1 MSENE
6 HELAG
11 RIVRRLQHGL
21 DDIDPRT
28 LARLGSARAA
38 ALGRMQQTA
47 PASVLAWAG
56 APSPVWLLRHFSPRY
71 LLPIIGMVLTVSAM
85 VYWQQAQRIEDP
97 VDIDARLL
105 SSDLPI
111 DALLDKGLDTW
122 LQR

>member
-1 MSENE
+1 MSEHE
-6 HELAG
+6 HELAS
-11 RIVRRLQHGL
+11 RIVRRLERGL

-28 LARLGSARAA
+28 LQRLRSARTAA
-38 ALGRMQQTA
+38 VERMQA
-47 PASVLAWAG
+47 EPVPALSWASDAGLA
-56 APSPVWLLRHFSPRY
+56 SLLRHFSPRY
-71 LLPIIGMVLTVSAM
+71 LAPILGMVLTVSAM

-111 DALLDKGLDTW
+111 DALLDTGLDTW

>member
-1 MSENE
+1 MSDNE
-6 HELAG
+6 LQLAG
-11 RIVRRLQHGL
+11 RIVRRLQQGL
-21 DDIDPRT
+21 DDIDPGT
-28 LARLGSARAA
+28 LARLRSARTTAVQ
-38 ALGRMQQTA
+38 RMQTE

-56 APSPVWLLRHFSPRY
+56 VPSPVWLLRHFSPRY
-71 LLPIIGMVLTVSAM
+71 LVPIVGMVLTVSAM
-85 VYWQQAQRIEDP
+85 VYWQQQQRIEDP